1 MNHYNQ
7 INKAFAIVF
16 YHACPDAQLIWFIK
30 IDAGCDGE
38 TINRLQM
45 A

>member
-30 IDAGCDGE
+30 IDVGCDGE
-38 TINRLQM
+38 TINRLKM